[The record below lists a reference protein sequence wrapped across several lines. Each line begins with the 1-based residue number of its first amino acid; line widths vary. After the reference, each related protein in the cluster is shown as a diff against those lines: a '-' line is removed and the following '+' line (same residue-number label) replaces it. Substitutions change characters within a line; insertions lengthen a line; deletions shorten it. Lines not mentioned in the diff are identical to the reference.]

1 MSELEQRIKDR
12 IATLIQQRD
21 NFVSEANREI
31 AAMSGA
37 IGELEKLLKPEAESA
52 AEPGE
57 QKQE

>member
-31 AAMSGA
+31 AALSGA
-37 IGELEKLLKPEAESA
+37 IGELEKLLKPEAEATPES
-52 AEPGE
+52 
-57 QKQE
+57 